1 MNSHFFFQMTR
12 QTDISD
18 YGHAVRIARF
28 GGCKTSLDA
37 ITKCRASRDRKPFDH
52 DTGPRPAGYTT
63 TKPRLPPESRVPK
76 HVHTNIH
83 KAVSVGPVFSEND
96 ESDTALGRMR
106 PHRSYKGTMCRQSA
120 ASHPTFFTRSSLLG
134 LIYLVPLLESR
145 FPSHT
150 FRKGEAKG
158 GEGRRMKGCA
168 GMEDRT
174 SEEMTLS
181 DG

>member
-12 QTDISD
+12 HTDISD

-37 ITKCRASRDRKPFDH
+37 IKVS
-52 DTGPRPAGYTT
+52 GVPRPKAIRPRYWTAAGRIYNY

-96 ESDTALGRMR
+96 ESDNACAPTDLTKERCVDSR
-106 PHRSYKGTMCRQSA
+106 PHRIQLF
-120 ASHPTFFTRSSLLG
+120 HQ
-134 LIYLVPLLESR
+134 V
-145 FPSHT
+145 FPSRPHLSRPLARISIPVSH
-150 FRKGEAKG
+150 FPQGR
-158 GEGRRMKGCA
+158 GEGRRGPSNE
-168 GMEDRT
+168 GVRR
-174 SEEMTLS
+174 
-181 DG
+181 DGR

>member
-1 MNSHFFFQMTR
+1 MNSLFFQMTR

-37 ITKCRASRDRKPFDH
+37 IKVS
-52 DTGPRPAGYTT
+52 GVPRPKAIRPRYWTAAGRIYNY

-120 ASHPTFFTRSSLLG
+120 AFASNFFTRSSLLG
-134 LIYLVPLLESR
+134 LIYLAPLLESR

-168 GMEDRT
+168 GKEDRT

>member
-1 MNSHFFFQMTR
+1 MTR

-37 ITKCRASRDRKPFDH
+37 IKVS
-52 DTGPRPAGYTT
+52 GVPRPKAIRPRYWTAAGRIYNY

-134 LIYLVPLLESR
+134 LIYLAPLLESR

-158 GEGRRMKGCA
+158 RRGPSNEGVRREGR
-168 GMEDRT
+168 
-174 SEEMTLS
+174 
-181 DG
+181 

>member
-1 MNSHFFFQMTR
+1 MTR

-63 TKPRLPPESRVPK
+63 IRNLDCLRNQECLSTCIRIFTKLCLSALFFRRMTSR
-76 HVHTNIH
+76 IQL
-83 KAVSVGPVFSEND
+83 
-96 ESDTALGRMR
+96 SDACV

-120 ASHPTFFTRSSLLG
+120 ASHPTFSPGLPFSASSISPPCSNLD
-134 LIYLVPLLESR
+134 SR
-145 FPSHT
+145 L
-150 FRKGEAKG
+150 
-158 GEGRRMKGCA
+158 
-168 GMEDRT
+168 
-174 SEEMTLS
+174 TLS
-181 DG
+181 ARARRRAERAVE